1 MNIYSIH
8 FPQPVFRF
16 GDRLRVEKS
25 LPLLAETVEDLNAA
39 YVRSADAHDCIDH
52 NTANVSFLE
61 DQLASLQRK
70 RQSRQKE
77 KTALDAE
84 IASLEKTVET
94 GILISPGL
102 CIRTLDKALV
112 KNVLSYLNPSGGVNK
127 VCKYWAEMAAELRQN
142 PVTAAPAKPTTH
154 VLKRTKSEIKT
165 SLAQIQ
171 SGIMLRELSRK
182 QAAQAAAALGGSEVP
197 GSGPNSPAREQT
209 SGKAGSTA
217 NGTATPALSATSVSG
232 SNAALGAATT
242 TAAASSVGENTAAA
256 VHGKYAVT
264 MTKYVLPFFES

>member
-1 MNIYSIH
+1 MLSCIFN
-8 FPQPVFRF
+8 QPVFRF
-16 GDRLRVEKS
+16 GDKLRVEKS

-84 IASLEKTVET
+84 IATLEKTVET
-94 GILISPGL
+94 GILITPGL
-102 CIRTLDKALV
+102 CIRSLDKSLV

-127 VCKYWAEMAAELRQN
+127 VCKYWAEIAAELRQN
-142 PVTAAPAKPTTH
+142 TVTAAPVPVKPSVH
-154 VLKRTKSEIKT
+154 QLKRTKSEIKT
-165 SLAQIQ
+165 ALAQIQ
-171 SGIMLRELSRK
+171 SGIMLRELTRK
-182 QAAQAAAALGGSEVP
+182 QAAQAAAALDGGTEAP
-197 GSGPNSPAREQT
+197 GSGPNSPAREQA

-242 TAAASSVGENTAAA
+242 TAAASSVGENTAAG
-256 VHGKYAVT
+256 VQGR
-264 MTKYVLPFFES
+264 